1 MQLIPFPGC
10 CTAGILTG
18 FGGTETAE
26 YRYSPGVQYDEN
38 TMFEAI
44 KAHVEQAHRN
54 NWAMVFSTT
63 NSQQELANKVLPR
76 IGFQKIEE
84 TAKVAHHEFTLLGW
98 VFRLNPADKVAPLK
112 VPKNPFARKDEEQES
127 KPQSAMINPAPMV
140 VMDDL
145 DEFDVGLDDMLD
157 DPIIDRVP
165 PVAQHD
171 NWEYIDR
178 QLAQGAV
185 YGPWYQSGNAQIR
198 DLITRDHTVIF
209 EIHPDDIGR
218 RAPHLFARDVQVR
231 LVGVDAM
238 QRDRR
243 RMRDWQWNVGGPIRG
258 AITHFCFV

>member
-1 MQLIPFPGC
+1 MHLIPFPGC

-26 YRYSPGVQYDEN
+26 YRYRPGVEHDEN

-54 NWAMVFSTT
+54 AWAMVFATT
-63 NSQQELANKVLPR
+63 NSDQKLANKVLPR

-84 TAKVAHHEFTLLGW
+84 TAKLAHNEFTLLGW

-127 KPQSAMINPAPMV
+127 KPQEVMVNPAPMIA
-140 VMDDL
+140 MDDL
-145 DEFDVGLDDMLD
+145 DEFDVDLDDMLD
-157 DPIIDRVP
+157 APIINRLP
-165 PVAQHD
+165 PAPQQD
-171 NWEYIDR
+171 NWEYVNRLID
-178 QLAQGAV
+178 QGAI
-185 YGPWYQSGNAQIR
+185 YGHWYRSGDVQIR
-198 DLITRDHTVIF
+198 DLITREGTVIY
-209 EIHPDDIGR
+209 EIHPNDVGR
-218 RAPHLFARDVQVR
+218 RTPELLDRDVQVR

-243 RMRDWQWNVGGPIRG
+243 RMRDWQWNVGGNVRG
-258 AITHFCFV
+258 AITHFCIV